1 MRFIPVYAGN
11 EYCTV
16 VTCCGVSVMSDIR
29 AALELLRS
37 SDNDSLERRA
47 IVVVIVVVI
56 VVEKILSSSKRIE
69 SEVAAVVDI
78 SALRRCAWARP

>member
-1 MRFIPVYAGN
+1 
-11 EYCTV
+11 
-16 VTCCGVSVMSDIR
+16 
-29 AALELLRS
+29 LELLRS

-47 IVVVIVVVI
+47 IVVVI

-78 SALRRCAWARP
+78 AEHCDVALGRSLNDSQG

>member
-1 MRFIPVYAGN
+1 
-11 EYCTV
+11 
-16 VTCCGVSVMSDIR
+16 MSDIR

-47 IVVVIVVVI
+47 IVVVIVVV
-56 VVEKILSSSKRIE
+56 EKILSSSKWIE

-78 SALRRCAWARP
+78 AALRRCAWAQH